1 MLRRDKCPA
10 SALFPLPWL
19 SLGTRTRPAPN
30 GRKVQR
36 RARRVAAVNLANV
49 LLAFLNF
56 EAGGRRWDC
65 ALPPTSK
72 ETPAQQ
78 AVLAR
83 ALEAARAMLCVEGS
97 AADLRSL
104 AIGRGKIAQG
114 WDTLAAIQSATRGL
128 ADLSYKSAIAV
139 GELPRG
145 HDDTAVDVLPDRL
158 KLPAHAATVP
168 LEQYLSGAVRD
179 GYLRPSSLE
188 FDLLRSAECDG
199 PAPCQDSGTECGFGS
214 SASRRQGGGK
224 RR

>member
-1 MLRRDKCPA
+1 MGLRTASNVKGNASAAGRAGAGVGSSQGDALRRRQRGGPPFA
-10 SALFPLPWL
+10 
-19 SLGTRTRPAPN
+19 RHRP
-30 GRKVQR
+30 RKD
-36 RARRVAAVNLANV
+36 RA
-49 LLAFLNF
+49 
-56 EAGGRRWDC
+56 
-65 ALPPTSK
+65 
-72 ETPAQQ
+72 
-78 AVLAR
+78 
-83 ALEAARAMLCVEGS
+83 
-97 AADLRSL
+97 
-104 AIGRGKIAQG
+104 G

-199 PAPCQDSGTECGFGS
+199 SAGRESNSAEAKQGVQEAGS
-214 SASRRQGGGK
+214 
-224 RR
+224 